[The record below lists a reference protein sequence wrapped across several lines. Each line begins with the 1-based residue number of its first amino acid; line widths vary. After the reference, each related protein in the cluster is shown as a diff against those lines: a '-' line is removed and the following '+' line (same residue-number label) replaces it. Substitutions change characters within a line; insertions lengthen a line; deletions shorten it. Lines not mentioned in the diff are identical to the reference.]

1 MECSLLRPPKSTR
14 TRTRWGP
21 ATPETLVP
29 GLRVRVGAMP
39 EQPESPPTPQSWT
52 VDTQLVHA
60 GRPPA
65 EPGNPVNYP
74 VDLSSTYHAGGEVE
88 YARDGTRG
96 MRSLEEAV
104 GPLEGGEAVAFASGM
119 AAANA
124 ILDLLPAGATVVA
137 AEFTYTGVAVR
148 LRELDERGAITLRRV
163 DIADTAAVIEAI
175 DGADAVWIESPT
187 NPMMEV
193 ADIPAISAAAHA
205 AGALVV
211 CDNTFATPL
220 GQRPL
225 AMGADVVLHSA
236 TKAIGGHS
244 DCLLG
249 LVITP
254 DTERAN
260 ALRLRRILLGGT
272 PGALECYL
280 VLRGLRTL
288 SLRRARSQASAQVIA
303 ERLAQHPAVERVR
316 YPGLP
321 GDPGHDLCAQLMS
334 GPGFMMSIEIAG
346 DGTAAQAVAESTRL
360 WVHATSLGGVES
372 LIERRRRWPAENPL
386 VPEGL
391 LRLSVGIE
399 DPEDLWAD
407 LSRAL
412 GAR

>member
-1 MECSLLRPPKSTR
+1 
-14 TRTRWGP
+14 
-21 ATPETLVP
+21 
-29 GLRVRVGAMP
+29 MP
-39 EQPESPPTPQSWT
+39 EQPETTWT
-52 VDTQLVHA
+52 VETQLVHA

-74 VDLSSTYHAGGEVE
+74 VELSSTYHAGGAVE
-88 YARDGTRG
+88 YARDGTLG

-104 GPLEGGEAVAFASGM
+104 GPLEGGEAIAFASGM

-124 ILDLLPAGATVVA
+124 IMDLLPQGAIVVA
-137 AEFTYTGVAVR
+137 AEFTYTGVALR
-148 LRELDERGAITLRRV
+148 LRELDERGAISLRRV
-163 DIADTAAVIEAI
+163 DIADTEAVIAAL
-175 DGADAVWIESPT
+175 DGADAVWVESPT
-187 NPMMEV
+187 NPMMEI
-193 ADIPAISAAAHA
+193 ADIPAISAAAHGV
-205 AGALVV
+205 GALVV

-249 LVITP
+249 IAVTADP
-254 DTERAN
+254 ERAQ
-260 ALRLRRILLGGT
+260 ALRVRRTLLGAA

-288 SLRRARSQASAQVIA
+288 ALRRARSQASAQVIA
-303 ERLAQHPAVERVR
+303 ERLAAHPAVERVR

-321 GDPGHDLCAQLMS
+321 GDPGHERSTRLMT
-334 GPGFMMSIEIAG
+334 GPGFMMAIEIAG
-346 DGTAAQAVAESTRL
+346 GADAAQAVAESTCL

-372 LIERRRRWPAENPL
+372 LIERRRRWPAENPR

-399 DPEDLWAD
+399 DPEDLWSD
-407 LSRAL
+407 LAQAL
-412 GAR
+412 SPS

>member
-1 MECSLLRPPKSTR
+1 
-14 TRTRWGP
+14 
-21 ATPETLVP
+21 
-29 GLRVRVGAMP
+29 MP
-39 EQPESPPTPQSWT
+39 EQPESPPTPESWT

-60 GRPPA
+60 GRPPT

-74 VDLSSTYHAGGEVE
+74 VEMSATYHAGGDVE
-88 YARDGTRG
+88 YRRDGTLG
-96 MRSLEEAV
+96 MRALEEAV

-148 LRELDERGAITLRRV
+148 LRELAARGTITLRRV
-163 DIADTAAVIEAI
+163 DIADTAAVIDAI

-254 DTERAN
+254 DAERAN
-260 ALRLRRILLGGT
+260 ALRLRRILLGGA

-303 ERLAQHPAVERVR
+303 ERLAAHPSVERVR

-321 GDPGHDLCAQLMS
+321 GDPGHDLCARLMS

-346 DGTAAQAVAESTRL
+346 GEVAAQAVAESTRL

-399 DPEDLWAD
+399 DPEDLWID

>member
-1 MECSLLRPPKSTR
+1 
-14 TRTRWGP
+14 
-21 ATPETLVP
+21 
-29 GLRVRVGAMP
+29 MP
-39 EQPESPPTPQSWT
+39 EQPESPSTPESWT

-193 ADIPAISAAAHA
+193 ADIPAISAAEHA
-205 AGALVV
+205 AGA
-211 CDNTFATPL
+211 A
-220 GQRPL
+220 
-225 AMGADVVLHSA
+225 
-236 TKAIGGHS
+236 
-244 DCLLG
+244 
-249 LVITP
+249 
-254 DTERAN
+254 
-260 ALRLRRILLGGT
+260 
-272 PGALECYL
+272 
-280 VLRGLRTL
+280 
-288 SLRRARSQASAQVIA
+288 
-303 ERLAQHPAVERVR
+303 
-316 YPGLP
+316 
-321 GDPGHDLCAQLMS
+321 
-334 GPGFMMSIEIAG
+334 
-346 DGTAAQAVAESTRL
+346 
-360 WVHATSLGGVES
+360 
-372 LIERRRRWPAENPL
+372 RRRGGR
-386 VPEGL
+386 G
-391 LRLSVGIE
+391 RKQ
-399 DPEDLWAD
+399 
-407 LSRAL
+407 R
-412 GAR
+412 RHQ

>member
-1 MECSLLRPPKSTR
+1 
-14 TRTRWGP
+14 
-21 ATPETLVP
+21 
-29 GLRVRVGAMP
+29 MP

-399 DPEDLWAD
+399 DPDDLWAD

>member
-1 MECSLLRPPKSTR
+1 M
-14 TRTRWGP
+14 
-21 ATPETLVP
+21 
-29 GLRVRVGAMP
+29 
-39 EQPESPPTPQSWT
+39 
-52 VDTQLVHA
+52 HA

-321 GDPGHDLCAQLMS
+321 GDPGYDLCAQLMS

-399 DPEDLWAD
+399 DPDDLWAD

>member
-163 DIADTAAVIEAI
+163 DIADTAAVIDAI

-260 ALRLRRILLGGT
+260 ALRLRRILLGGA

-412 GAR
+412 QAR

>member
-1 MECSLLRPPKSTR
+1 
-14 TRTRWGP
+14 
-21 ATPETLVP
+21 
-29 GLRVRVGAMP
+29 
-39 EQPESPPTPQSWT
+39 
-52 VDTQLVHA
+52 
-60 GRPPA
+60 
-65 EPGNPVNYP
+65 
-74 VDLSSTYHAGGEVE
+74 
-88 YARDGTRG
+88 
-96 MRSLEEAV
+96 
-104 GPLEGGEAVAFASGM
+104 
-119 AAANA
+119 
-124 ILDLLPAGATVVA
+124 
-137 AEFTYTGVAVR
+137 VR
-148 LRELDERGAITLRRV
+148 LRELAARGTITLRRV

-205 AGALVV
+205 VGALVV

-236 TKAIGGHS
+236 TKAMGGHS

-249 LVITP
+249 LAITP
-254 DTERAN
+254 DAERAN
-260 ALRLRRILLGGT
+260 ALRLRRTLLGGA

-303 ERLAQHPAVERVR
+303 ERLAEHPAVERVR

-321 GDPGHDLCAQLMS
+321 GDPGYDLCARLMS

-346 DGTAAQAVAESTRL
+346 GGAAAQTVAESTRL

-399 DPEDLWAD
+399 DPEDLWSD

-412 GAR
+412 GTR

>member
-1 MECSLLRPPKSTR
+1 M
-14 TRTRWGP
+14 
-21 ATPETLVP
+21 
-29 GLRVRVGAMP
+29 
-39 EQPESPPTPQSWT
+39 PESPPPPQTWS

-65 EPGNPVNYP
+65 DPGNPVNYP
-74 VDLSSTYHAGGEVE
+74 VELSSTYHAGGAVE
-88 YARDGTRG
+88 YARDGTLG
-96 MRSLEEAV
+96 MRALEEAV

-124 ILDLLPAGATVVA
+124 ILDLLPAGAIVVA

-148 LRELDERGAITLRRV
+148 LRELDERGAITLRKV
-163 DIADTAAVIEAI
+163 DIADTDAVIAAI
-175 DGADAVWIESPT
+175 DGADAVWVESPT
-187 NPMMEV
+187 NPMMEI
-193 ADIPAISAAAHA
+193 ADIPAISAAARA
-205 AGALVV
+205 AKALVI

-225 AMGADVVLHSA
+225 DMGADIVLHSA
-236 TKAIGGHS
+236 TKALGGHS

-249 LVITP
+249 VVVTADP
-254 DTERAN
+254 ERAT
-260 ALRLRRILLGGT
+260 ALRLRRTLLGAA

-288 SLRRARSQASAQVIA
+288 SLRQARSQASARVIA
-303 ERLAQHPAVERVR
+303 ERLAEHPAVERVR

-321 GDPGHDLCAQLMS
+321 DDPGHDRCARLMA
-334 GPGFMMSIEIAG
+334 GPGFMMAIDVTGGAA
-346 DGTAAQAVAESTRL
+346 TAQAVAESTRL

-372 LIERRRRWPAENPL
+372 LIERRRRWPAENPR

-407 LSRAL
+407 LARAL
-412 GAR
+412 RG